1 MNNFQYF
8 RCHTMTFVPSRGR
21 IYSFGLGG
29 SGQLGWK
36 FTSNSHSPQLVNGPW
51 LSNNNSTNGEV
62 AANLH
67 SQDNVMQVDEEDS
80 LLPPAARWKQ
90 VFVRKIFCGGD
101 QSFSLIGPY
110 TVQFAFLYFFLYHL
124 F

>member
-1 MNNFQYF
+1 
-8 RCHTMTFVPSRGR
+8 MTFVPSRGR

-110 TVQFAFLYFFLYHL
+110 TVQFAFLYFFYIT
-124 F
+124 FFN

>member
-1 MNNFQYF
+1 MA
-8 RCHTMTFVPSRGR
+8 FVPSRGR

-51 LSNNNSTNGEV
+51 LTNNNSTNGEV
-62 AANLH
+62 AAKLK
-67 SQDNVMQVDEEDS
+67 SEDS
-80 LLPPAARWKQ
+80 EMQILGEGDMSSLSPAAQWKH
-90 VFVRKIFCGGD
+90 VLVRKIFCGGD

-110 TVQFAFLYFFLYHL
+110 TVRF
-124 F
+124 